1 MVFVYQIADSV
12 GAGVK
17 KITRNLQAKLTASDT
32 QLLAR
37 AKDGDN
43 SAFTELVRRHQNNIY
58 RLAYGYLGEREAAR
72 DAAQEVFLKAY
83 QGLPYFQSDS
93 QFSTWLYS
101 IGKNHCLNIIRR
113 EKLAEKIDPPESA
126 AVDSHLPLRMKL
138 KKLLGKLKD
147 EHRDILILRY
157 YQDLKY
163 EQIAGTL
170 NISLDTVKVRLF
182 RAKAELKKL
191 MGEGL

>member
-1 MVFVYQIADSV
+1 MVFVYEIADAV

-17 KITRNLQAKLTASDT
+17 KITRNLQAKFTASDS

-37 AKDGDN
+37 AKEGDD

-72 DAAQEVFLKAY
+72 DAAQEVFLKAF

-101 IGKNHCLNIIRR
+101 ICKNHCLNILRHER
-113 EKLAEKIDPPESA
+113 LADKIDPPETASA
-126 AVDSHLPLRMKL
+126 KNSLPLKIRL
-138 KKLLGKLKD
+138 KKLLGQLKD

-163 EQIAGTL
+163 EQIARTL
-170 NISLDTVKVRLF
+170 DISLNTAKVRLF
-182 RAKAELKKL
+182 RAKAELKEL
-191 MGEGL
+191 MGEE